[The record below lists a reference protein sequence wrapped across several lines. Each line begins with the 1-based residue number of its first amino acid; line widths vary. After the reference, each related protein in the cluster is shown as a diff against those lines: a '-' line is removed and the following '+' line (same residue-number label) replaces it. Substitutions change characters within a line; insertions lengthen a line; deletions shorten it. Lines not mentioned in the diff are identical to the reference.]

1 MSDKLVRLYNT
12 LKTVETKGNS
22 TIVMA
27 DCIRYV
33 EQLISEA
40 QNSEAET
47 LKKKV
52 DNAKAEVEA

>member
-33 EQLISEA
+33 EQLIAEA
-40 QNSEAET
+40 QNSESEAI
-47 LKKKV
+47 KKKV
-52 DNAKAEVEA
+52 DNTKAEVEA